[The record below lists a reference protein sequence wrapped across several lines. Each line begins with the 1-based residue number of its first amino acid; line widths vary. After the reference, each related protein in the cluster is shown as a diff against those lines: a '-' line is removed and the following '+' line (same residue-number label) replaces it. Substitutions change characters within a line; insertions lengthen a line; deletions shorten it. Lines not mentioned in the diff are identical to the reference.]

1 MKDHPKSKVYHE
13 KFLQIFESLSKAN
26 ENKEEDDLKKQ
37 KRMKETQESIYILL
51 ENNIE
56 RVQFYSEELWNQDE
70 ATKKILGDFTDVLN
84 STNWTSKTESI
95 MDEKKDLLMKI
106 QYDLKSLNDK
116 NYQELFSLEKMS
128 SYEAIYSS

>member
-1 MKDHPKSKVYHE
+1 
-13 KFLQIFESLSKAN
+13 
-26 ENKEEDDLKKQ
+26 
-37 KRMKETQESIYILL
+37 MKETQESIYILL

-56 RVQFYSEELWNQDE
+56 RVQFYREELWNQDE
-70 ATKKILGDFTDVLN
+70 ATKKILADFTDVLN
-84 STNWTSKTESI
+84 RTNWTSKTESI

-116 NYQELFSLEKMS
+116 NYQELFSLEKKS